1 MTVDKRFALIAEN
14 GDVMYPYLK
23 DQKSTSRYGFAL
35 STSSNPDRH
44 GGGVYTLDIEEV
56 VRKVVWDGW
65 AVRAKTITHTGR
77 QRDASMGFNKRA
89 VRSYWLSPEL
99 AHLVKGAKL
108 QPLSTHPLNLKTT
121 VLPESALEQIEKID
135 VAGFVTALA
144 ALEPDITVAQR
155 AMLIGHAMAPGRTLS
170 MSVIAA
176 LGGYADYSAA
186 NIQYGKLGALFAN
199 YFAITGLENQ
209 TQAMAFNAG
218 VNDEAGHWQWTLR
231 KPLAT
236 ALEMEGWTEPGI
248 ISSFEASGAELELNK
263 DPKCAALPETVR
275 RALVNA
281 RIGQGGYRKR
291 MLLLWGGQCAVSG
304 LNLEPVLVA
313 SHAKAW
319 SESTNFERLDKFNGL
334 LLSASLDRLFDRG
347 LISFAVN
354 GRLLC
359 KSEVSNEVL
368 QKMGLTSSS
377 SLRKVDPRHIP
388 YLKAHQQ
395 KHGHVE

>member
-14 GDVMYPYLK
+14 DDVMYPYLK
-23 DQKSTSRYGFAL
+23 DQISTSRYGFAL

-65 AVRAKTITHTGR
+65 AVRAKTITRTGK
-77 QRDASMGFNKRA
+77 QRDGSMGFNKRA
-89 VRSYWLSPEL
+89 IRSYWLAPEL
-99 AHLVKGAKL
+99 AHLVKSAKL

-121 VLPESALEQIEKID
+121 VLPESALDQIEKID
-135 VAGFVTALA
+135 VAGFVTALN
-144 ALEPDITVAQR
+144 ALEPNITVAQR
-155 AMLIGHAMAPGRTLS
+155 AMLIGHAMASERTLS

-176 LGGYADYSAA
+176 LGGYDDYSAA

-199 YFAITGLENQ
+199 HFAITGLENQ

-236 ALEMEGWTEPGI
+236 ALEMEGWTEPEI

-291 MLLLWGGQCAVSG
+291 MLLLWDGQCAVSG
-304 LNLEPVLVA
+304 LNLETVLVA

-347 LISFAVN
+347 LISFAGD

-359 KSEVSNEVL
+359 KSEVSSEVL